1 MESSHGKKMVIVYG
15 NCHTLV
21 ISKMLESS
29 PEFNKGYYI
38 LHIKRIQDIK
48 DTSYLYS
55 DFFGKCDVFIHQSIR
70 LGNRYGDEFASLR
83 VIERL
88 KPDCRVISIPN
99 VYHMPICF
107 FPQYH
112 ETEEFIKKGTT
123 FFFRDSIIDSH
134 MGNPFNTI
142 SSSLKDYFS
151 DKTFNEAHIREAFDK
166 FIAKVRKREVDWD
179 IKVSDYLLNNYQR
192 CKLFYDPNHPTNE
205 FLEYVSIKLLN
216 ILLGRPCDYHE
227 NLTSDICL
235 DSIEMPICNSVVK
248 ALQLNWRDHSI
259 RASYPCTNLAPICM
273 GYRTYVLEYMALSWT
288 LKGTKGIR
296 KFCTKGAFYILLFL
310 SFIRRA
316 VRKSYKI
323 LKFYTAFY

>member
-1 MESSHGKKMVIVYG
+1 MVIVYG

-21 ISKMLESS
+21 ISNMLESS
-29 PEFNKGYYI
+29 SDFNKGYYI

-70 LGNRYGDEFASLR
+70 LGNRYGDELASLR
-83 VIERL
+83 IIERL

-99 VYHMPICF
+99 VYHLATCF
-107 FPQYH
+107 FPQYN
-112 ETEEFIKKGTT
+112 EAEEFIKKGNT

-134 MGNPFNTI
+134 MGNFFKTI
-142 SSSLKDYFS
+142 SYSLKDYFS
-151 DKTFNEAHIREAFDK
+151 DRTWDEVYIREEFDK

-179 IKVSDYLLNNYQR
+179 IKVSEYLLNNYQR

-205 FLEYVSIKLLN
+205 FLGYVSIKLLN
-216 ILLGRPCDYHE
+216 MLLGRTYDYQE
-227 NLTSDICL
+227 NLTCDLCL

-248 ALQLNWRDHSI
+248 ALQLNWRDCSI
-259 RASYPCTNLAPICM
+259 RTSYPCTNLAPIRM
-273 GYRTYVLEYMALSWT
+273 GYRTYVIEYMALYWT
-288 LKGTKGIR
+288 LKSSKGVR
-296 KFCTKGAFYILLFL
+296 KFCSKSAYYILLFL

-316 VRKSYKI
+316 IRKSYKI
-323 LKFYTAFY
+323 LKSYMVF